1 MTDKPSTPI
10 EAQAKAA
17 GHWVAYK
24 HEASGHCD
32 GMSDLYNGN
41 HFVGVI
47 GCEDGDSI
55 VAALNAADRALPA
68 SVCTCPAGWHD
79 PNCPVHPMTFERHA
93 PASGEAAAPR
103 AEADADAIRALRTAL
118 QLTQW
123 SARNGDNEPV
133 CPICRG
139 DEYIGH
145 GFACE
150 IGRALKGTKLPG
162 EQPGYTDNKA
172 LNERLAAENK
182 RLRELATE
190 ILRVNQYAERYP
202 ITKAEG
208 WRVLVDMTLAALKPE
223 ATKERK

>member
-1 MTDKPSTPI
+1 
-10 EAQAKAA
+10 
-17 GHWVAYK
+17 
-24 HEASGHCD
+24 
-32 GMSDLYNGN
+32 
-41 HFVGVI
+41 
-47 GCEDGDSI
+47 
-55 VAALNAADRALPA
+55 
-68 SVCTCPAGWHD
+68 
-79 PNCPVHPMTFERHA
+79 MTFERHA

-103 AEADADAIRALRTAL
+103 AEADADAIVERCAVEAESFPYSVHAGKKCETAQHVAMRL
-118 QLTQW
+118 
-123 SARNGDNEPV
+123 
-133 CPICRG
+133 
-139 DEYIGH
+139 
-145 GFACE
+145 
-150 IGRALKGTKLPG
+150 RALKGTLKLPG